1 MGKQR
6 RKKTGGR
13 NKYIEREAHVGD
25 APDDETAENADDDAA
40 VTRKE
45 FGLLVKDVETIT
57 ESIGQLVQALDGSE
71 KTPAQSE
78 EITERQLSDATKIN
92 ERNARKSRVIP
103 IFGADA
109 GGGEDLLFKGVHEGM
124 TKKEAKSVINQVITS
139 EPDTDIVRDF
149 QKRCDKIKMRCDIL
163 GKRPE
168 ELQMWDEHEAWL
180 EKTGIDKVLN
190 ISGAAVDF
198 IPEGWS
204 METRLYYYQ
213 ALKLGSAFEEFPMT
227 HSPQN
232 FPLIGRPTAHH
243 HSRAASGRGTA
254 ANEFT
259 ASDPTEGVTTFTA
272 RTLSVRVDLEEEY
285 VEDSADT
292 LDTVL
297 EQALPHA
304 MARAVESAIVN
315 GSRTATHE
323 DANFQAATSP
333 VEKAW
338 DGLRRIALERLTAG
352 TLDIEAGGGTFGF
365 DDFSRL
371 VEKGGHYLIHPD
383 DACWVLSNATYT
395 KSMRFS
401 QLETWDKNPMPTN
414 INGVVGMI
422 LGRPVVVSGEY
433 PLNIT
438 ATGVNTSTDAD
449 NVKTGFSLFNKMQF
463 MIGNRRAERT
473 EQFRDPLTGFY
484 YLVTT
489 CRKDFQ
495 TMENR
500 REGYTPVVSAINI
513 TTAS

>member
-13 NKYIEREAHVGD
+13 NKYIDREEHVGD
-25 APDDETAENADDDAA
+25 APDDASEENAGDDAA
-40 VTRKE
+40 VTQKE
-45 FGLLVKDVETIT
+45 FGLLVKEVETIT
-57 ESIGQLVQALDGSE
+57 ESIGQLVQALGGSE

-78 EITERQLSDATKIN
+78 EITERQLADATKIN

-124 TKKEAKSVINQVITS
+124 TKKEAKSVINQVIAS
-139 EPDTDIVRDF
+139 KPDSDLVREF
-149 QKRCDKIKMRCDIL
+149 QKRSDRIKMRCDIL

-190 ISGAAVDF
+190 ISGAATDF

-227 HSPQN
+227 ASPEN

-243 HSRAASGRGTA
+243 HSRAASNRGVA
-254 ANEFT
+254 ANEYV

-304 MARAVESAIVN
+304 MARGVESALVN
-315 GSRTATHE
+315 GSRQATHQ
-323 DANFQAATSP
+323 DNNFQVATSP

-338 DGLRRIALERLTAG
+338 DGLRRVALERAA
-352 TLDIEAGGGTFGF
+352 TLDIEASSGAFGF

-371 VEKGGHYLIHPD
+371 IELGGHYLIHPD
-383 DACWVLSNATYT
+383 DCCWVLSNAVYT

-414 INGVVGMI
+414 INGVIGMI

-433 PLNIT
+433 PLTLHTDGTNDST
-438 ATGVNTSTDAD
+438 ATN

-489 CRKDFQ
+489 ARKDFQ

-500 REGYTPVVSAINI
+500 RGGYTPCVSAINI